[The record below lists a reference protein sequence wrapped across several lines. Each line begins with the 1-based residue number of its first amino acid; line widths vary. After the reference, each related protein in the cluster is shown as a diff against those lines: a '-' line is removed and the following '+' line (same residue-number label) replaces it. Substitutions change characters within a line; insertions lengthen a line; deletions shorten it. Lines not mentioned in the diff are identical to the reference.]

1 MNNRNTIFTTI
12 LLALGFFALSRTA
25 QAVIPAPDGGYP
37 GLNTAEGQNA
47 LFSRTTGVWNTAV
60 GALSLF
66 GDTTGTGNTT
76 VGING
81 LHNNVRGSFNT
92 AMGLNA
98 LYQNTADS
106 NSAFGSYAL
115 FANTNGI
122 YNSAFGYRALAMN
135 TASGNTASGYQ
146 ALSSNTSGVDNTA
159 AGVSA
164 LSLNNTG
171 SNNTADGAAALALNS
186 GGIDNTAIGAETLIN
201 NTSGSFNTALGFEA
215 LGGND
220 AGGANTAIGYQALLR
235 TTGQNNT
242 AIGNAAGANVRT
254 GSFNVYLGAGLG
266 GVPDEVGH
274 TYISNIASTQQNLSV
289 VTVDLATGLL
299 GHEFSSQRYKEDI
312 KPMDNASEALFALK
326 PVTYRY
332 KKEIDNSQALDYG
345 LVAEEVAKVDPNLA
359 VRDGKGQIESV
370 RHNAVNAMLLN
381 EFLKEHRKV
390 QELEKGMAAVTAQLK
405 EQAAQIQ
412 RVSAQVEMNRPTTEV
427 VLNNPQR
434 MGGYKLWPGSPTPAA
449 AAAKE
454 QK

>member
-427 VLNNPQR
+427 VLNNPQS
-434 MGGYKLWPGSPTPAA
+434 MSGCTLWPGSPTPATT
-449 AAAKE
+449 AAK
-454 QK
+454 